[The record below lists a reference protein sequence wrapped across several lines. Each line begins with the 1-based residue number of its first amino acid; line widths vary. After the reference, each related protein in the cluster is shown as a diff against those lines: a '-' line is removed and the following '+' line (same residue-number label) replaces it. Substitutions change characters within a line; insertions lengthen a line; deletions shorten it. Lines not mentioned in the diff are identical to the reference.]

1 MDTAIELS
9 PLLLVDD
16 NQKFVAKL
24 ADYFAQ
30 KQIRVAQA
38 YKGIE
43 ALSLIIASPP
53 GTYKAMLS
61 DINME
66 TETAGLDILPEVRK
80 HDPNLPV
87 IYLSGYANEQRADR
101 TIRAGAVLMLDKPTP
116 AQVLYNCVFCVVLYA
131 QEQRRAVDRLLAGER
146 QIQQER
152 RRVQEVELA
161 DAQFRSIINSNLFI
175 HNMKNIAFT
184 AQAYLQS
191 LAPQPPEV
199 TKALRCL
206 DGIVDQTQK
215 LQAMSAEPDAS
226 DVTDGLAAVVDQTRD
241 ELRGQARF
249 ADPARQ
255 LTFRA
260 DGGIPPVNIKPDVLA
275 TLVGEL
281 AYNAVAHNTRPVH
294 IAVTATATNGHVEI
308 RVADDGD
315 GVRAD
320 RVDGLFQVDPGR
332 KEHGYG
338 LPYSYQVARTHRGDL
353 TYDAPNKA
361 FVLTLPVHAPGG
373 TADA

>member
-1 MDTAIELS
+1 MDTATELS

-24 ADYFAQ
+24 TDFFAR
-30 KQIRVAQA
+30 KRIRVVQA
-38 YKGIE
+38 YKGVE
-43 ALSLIIASPP
+43 ALSLVTASPP
-53 GTYKAMLS
+53 GTFKVMLS

-66 TETAGLDILPEVRK
+66 TETAGLDVLPEVRK

-87 IYLSGYANEQRADR
+87 IYLSGYGNEQRADR

-116 AQVLYNCVFCVVLYA
+116 AQVLYNCVFCLVLYA
-131 QEQRRAVDRLLAGER
+131 QEQRRAMERLVAEER
-146 QIQQER
+146 RIQQER
-152 RRVQEVELA
+152 EDRLELA
-161 DAQFRSIINSNLFI
+161 MMHDRMKLVSSNLFN

-191 LAPQPPEV
+191 LSPQPPEV

-206 DGIVDQTQK
+206 DGIVDQTLK
-215 LQAMSAEPDAS
+215 LQAMSVEPDAG
-226 DVTDGLAAVVDQTRD
+226 DVTDDLAAVVDQTRD

-249 ADPARQ
+249 TDPARQ
-255 LTFRA
+255 LVFRA
-260 DGGIPPVNIKPDVLA
+260 NGSIPPVHIEQDVLA